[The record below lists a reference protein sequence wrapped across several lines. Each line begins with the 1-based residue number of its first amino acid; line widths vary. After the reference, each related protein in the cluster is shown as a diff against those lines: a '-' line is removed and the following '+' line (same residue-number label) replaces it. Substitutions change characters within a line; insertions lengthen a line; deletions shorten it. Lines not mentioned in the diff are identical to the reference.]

1 MNGRSRCRRGAGPI
15 ACRAGRCHP
24 RRAPRKAYHI
34 PAVLRDSFAVAMGAL
49 IAASVLLAATGIY
62 QVGYDNG
69 LKAQGV
75 AHVER

>member
-1 MNGRSRCRRGAGPI
+1 MRPFQMPARRGSNRLP
-15 ACRAGRCHP
+15 RREVHL
-24 RRAPRKAYHI
+24 RRAPRKAYRI

-75 AHVER
+75 EHVER

>member
-1 MNGRSRCRRGAGPI
+1 MRKFQMPRREV
-15 ACRAGRCHP
+15 HP

-75 AHVER
+75 EHVER

>member
-1 MNGRSRCRRGAGPI
+1 MRKFQMPARRGSNRLP
-15 ACRAGRCHP
+15 RREVHP

-34 PAVLRDSFAVAMGAL
+34 PAVLRDSFAVAMGVL
-49 IAASVLLAATGIY
+49 IALSVLIAATGIY

-69 LKAQGV
+69 LKAREV

>member
-1 MNGRSRCRRGAGPI
+1 MRKFQMPARRGSNRLP
-15 ACRAGRCHP
+15 RREVHL

-34 PAVLRDSFAVAMGAL
+34 PAVLSDSFAVAMGAL